1 MDKELLPQD
10 GSPQL
15 QISIRGKKYDVV
27 EDNLIWIFQELGLI
41 RFSNK
46 FCWNG
51 ECKNCVVSF
60 KIGEEGEVTTDRACR
75 TPAQNGMIIV
85 DMPAQFYAREND

>member
-1 MDKELLPQD
+1 MDNALTPQD
-10 GSPQL
+10 GPPQL
-15 QISIRGKKYDVV
+15 QITIRGKKHDVA
-27 EDNLIWIFQELGLI
+27 EDNLIWIFQELGMI

-60 KIGEEGEVTTDRACR
+60 KIGEEGEVVTDRACR
-75 TPAQNGMIIV
+75 TPAQDGMIIV
-85 DMPAQFYAREND
+85 EMPAQFYREAD